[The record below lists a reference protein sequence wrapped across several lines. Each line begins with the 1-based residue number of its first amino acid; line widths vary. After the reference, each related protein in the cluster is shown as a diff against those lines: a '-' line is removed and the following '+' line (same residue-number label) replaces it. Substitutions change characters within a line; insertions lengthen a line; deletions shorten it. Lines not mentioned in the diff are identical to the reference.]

1 MVEDVLAVIPARY
14 ASTRFPGKPLAVIC
28 GKPMIEHVWKAA
40 TMCRS
45 VSKVVVATDDARIR
59 DAAFAFGAECVL
71 TGPCETGTDR
81 VVWVAS
87 EHHHPLVLNIQGDEP
102 LLQPEW
108 LDALIAPLRSRPTIQ
123 MSTLRA
129 PIRDP
134 REMDDPN
141 VVKVVVRR
149 DSTAL
154 YFSRARIPY
163 PRERESLGFKHVGL
177 YGYRRGFLLGYSGL
191 PYSPLEDAEKLEQL
205 RALEAGVMIAAP
217 LCDIESV
224 SVDRPE
230 DIPRVELIMKSR
242 QAAKAAG
249 ETG

>member
-1 MVEDVLAVIPARY
+1 MAEDVLAVIPARY
-14 ASTRFPGKPLAVIC
+14 ASTRFPGKPLALIC
-28 GKPMIEHVWKAA
+28 GQPMIQHVWKAA

-45 VSKVVVATDDARIR
+45 ISKVVVATDDERIR
-59 DAAFAFGAECVL
+59 DAARAFGADCVV

-108 LDALIAPLRSRPTIQ
+108 LDALIEPLRTKPAIQ

-129 PIRDP
+129 PIREP
-134 REMDDPN
+134 HEMDDPN
-141 VVKVVVRR
+141 VVKVVVRH

-154 YFSRARIPY
+154 YFSRSCIPY
-163 PRERESLGFKHVGL
+163 PRDGKSLGFKHVGL
-177 YGYRRGFLLGYSGL
+177 YGYRRDFLLGYSGL
-191 PYSPLEDAEKLEQL
+191 PFSSLEEAEKLEQL
-205 RALEAGVMIAAP
+205 RALEAGVLIAVR
-217 LCDIESV
+217 LWDIESV

-230 DIPRVELIMKSR
+230 DIARVESIMR
-242 QAAKAAG
+242 ARRGAI
-249 ETG
+249 T